1 MCGMKKILSVAILIA
16 VAMPAFAFAA
26 QIRSGE
32 QVNIGRNET
41 IQGNYYIAGATLNIA
56 GTITGDLLAGGGN
69 LNISGPVYKDITVA
83 GGTINL
89 SGNVG
94 EDLRVAGGDI
104 TISGSIGGDLVVA
117 GGNVQILPDAS
128 IGGDLFAAGGKVVNQ
143 GKVKGKISIITS
155 PEQKGQRDK
164 GFLGLGIWWLI
175 ATLMKL
181 VIGLVLY
188 YLLRPGTQ
196 EVLKKA
202 VSNFGSEFLRGFLIL
217 VAMPVALVLLMFT
230 IVGIPISIMGFLI
243 YAALMIVSSVFGAI
257 ILGGVVAKYG
267 FKKPETLTIW
277 IVLGGIILYQILK
290 LIPFV
295 GWIIV
300 FVFSLTGLGV
310 LAHTLYKQTIVKWR
324 E

>member
-1 MCGMKKILSVAILIA
+1 MKKILSAAILMAFAI
-16 VAMPAFAFAA
+16 PAFVFAA
-26 QIRSGE
+26 QLKSGD
-32 QVNIGRNET
+32 QVNINKDET
-41 IQGNYYIAGATLNIA
+41 IWENLYIAGGALNIA
-56 GTITGDLLAGGGN
+56 GTIKGDLLAAGGN
-69 LNISGPVYKDITVA
+69 INISGPIQKDAAIA
-83 GGTINL
+83 GGTIIL
-89 SGNVG
+89 TGNVG
-94 EDLRVAGGDI
+94 EDARIAGGNITVTGNIGGDLIVAGGNI
-104 TISGSIGGDLVVA
+104 NISSGVVIGGDLVAA
-117 GGNVQILPDAS
+117 GGNITNL
-128 IGGDLFAAGGKVVNQ
+128 GT
-143 GKVKGKISIITS
+143 VKGKISIFTQ
-155 PEQKGQRDK
+155 PKGVKVQKSK

-175 ATLMKL
+175 STLMKL
-181 VIGLVLY
+181 AVGLVLY

-202 VSNFGSEFLRGFLIL
+202 ISNFGSELLRGFLIL
-217 VAMPVALVLLMFT
+217 VAMPVALVILMFT
-230 IVGIPISIMGFLI
+230 IVGIPLSIAGFMA

-310 LAHTLYKQTIVKWR
+310 LAHTLYRQTIVKWR